1 MIKSE
6 LMLLNGYVTS
16 QQDNELKYRSLQ
28 KQPFPWLL
36 PYIVKQFYGSIVIT
50 KPGAK
55 VVTIEL
61 KFNPTNQNYYN

>member
-16 QQDNELKYRSLQ
+16 QEDNELKYRSLQ

-36 PYIVKQFYGSIVIT
+36 PYIVKRKYLLET
-50 KPGAK
+50 
-55 VVTIEL
+55 
-61 KFNPTNQNYYN
+61 